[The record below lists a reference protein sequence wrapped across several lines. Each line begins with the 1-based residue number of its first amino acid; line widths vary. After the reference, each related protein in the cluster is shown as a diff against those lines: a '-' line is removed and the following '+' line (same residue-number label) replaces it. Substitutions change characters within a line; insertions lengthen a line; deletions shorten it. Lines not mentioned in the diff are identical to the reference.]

1 MPHLAIN
8 FERLVPK
15 CARRFWTN
23 AHEFDEA
30 EYKLND
36 RSCLTY
42 ISLDMQTD
50 FLTWSC
56 ERYYRTDR
64 VSHLHPHTLRRTCK
78 RNFLQN
84 HASTVTEQTED
95 LIFIRIHLVGPARG
109 TSYRITPALLLNRQS
124 ISSSSTY
131 IASDLQEE
139 LLTESRQ
146 HCYRTD
152 GVSHLHPHTLR
163 RTCKRNF
170 SQNHASAV
178 TEQTE
183 DLIFIHIHLVGPAR
197 GTSYRITP
205 AQLLNRRRISSSPI
219 SQQWTLRQLSRFY
232 ESWLGYCALIQLIS
246 SNKLPIFYTPSDL
259 SWSQIAAISF
269 SQLCFHSQD
278 EKLPLSWLKGGLKTT
293 FKPPLSHL

>member
-1 MPHLAIN
+1 MQFAMPHLAIN
-8 FERLVPK
+8 CERLVPK

-42 ISLDMQTD
+42 ISSDMQED

-56 ERYYRTDR
+56 ERYYRTDGG
-64 VSHLHPHTLRRTCK
+64 SYLHPHTLCRTCK

-109 TSYRITPALLLNRQS
+109 TSYRITPALLLNGRS

-139 LLTESRQ
+139 FL
-146 HCYRTD
+146 
-152 GVSHLHPHTLR
+152 
-163 RTCKRNF
+163 
-170 SQNHASAV
+170 QNHASTV

-183 DLIFIHIHLVGPAR
+183 YLIFIHIHCVGPAR
-197 GTSYRITP
+197 GTSRRITL
-205 AQLLNRRRISSSPI
+205 AQLLNRRRISSSSTYI
-219 SQQWTLRQLSRFY
+219 LLDLQEELLTGSRQHSYWTDGGFHLHPYPSNGLSDNFP
-232 ESWLGYCALIQLIS
+232 GFM
-246 SNKLPIFYTPSDL
+246 NHDL
-259 SWSQIAAISF
+259 DIVRWYN
-269 SQLCFHSQD
+269 
-278 EKLPLSWLKGGLKTT
+278 
-293 FKPPLSHL
+293 